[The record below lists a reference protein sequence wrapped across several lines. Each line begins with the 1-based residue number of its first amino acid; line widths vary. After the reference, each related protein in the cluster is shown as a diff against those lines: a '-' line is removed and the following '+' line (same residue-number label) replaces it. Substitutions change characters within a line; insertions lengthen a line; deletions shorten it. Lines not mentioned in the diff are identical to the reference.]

1 MMFGVSMYL
10 IVDDQLARIVLYDHI
25 FGAHLLGIETGE
37 VPPVNHLTQWNLFD
51 VVKSIILKFLAD
63 DL

>member
-37 VPPVNHLTQWNLFD
+37 VPPVNHLTQ
-51 VVKSIILKFLAD
+51 
-63 DL
+63 